1 MDPLIIVLTIVI
13 TVFSVV
19 LVVAG
24 IQVILVL
31 QEFKKTLRRVNIL
44 ADTLEKTAD
53 RALSPLANLGGTID
67 GVKSGLKVAQ
77 AFMSWLNK
85 EKGETRD

>member
-31 QEFKKTLRRVNIL
+31 QELKKTLRRVNTL

-77 AFMSWLNK
+77 AFMNWLNK
-85 EKGETRD
+85 EKTE